1 MKNIGNYHKL
11 YVRGDT
17 LLLTDILDTKTPKL
31 DPANFYE
38 TPRLIWMA
46 ALKMIKVQLELL
58 TDTDMVIMIDKG
70 IRGGICHPVH
80 RYVRANNM
88 HDKLQQK

>member
-1 MKNIGNYHKL
+1 
-11 YVRGDT
+11 
-17 LLLTDILDTKTPKL
+17 
-31 DPANFYE
+31 
-38 TPRLIWMA
+38 MA